1 MLRPSNRSLGK
12 AWACCAGLLL
22 TAGLS
27 PLPAAEPK
35 QPRFIQPGSPA
46 PAGALAEVEEAP
58 LEATADAG
66 LDESGWLDESAGDI
80 EQPRVPAQTASM
92 SEYSEYEAAPA
103 AGPDAAAKKKAA
115 DLKKKKADLKKAVN
129 GAYKGV
135 FYENDFKYINNPLYD
150 QCFIGDSLKQI
161 PVGDCWTLDLGGQYR
176 ARYHHE
182 QNIRGLGL
190 TGRDD
195 DFLLHRTRL
204 FVNAKYDDFFRFYAE
219 YIDAESNYEN
229 FAPRGIEVDRSDLLN
244 LFGEVKLL
252 DDFFDGKLT
261 ARVGRQELL
270 YGSQRLISPL
280 DWGNTRRTFEG
291 LNFVFRNKDWAID
304 TFVVEPVAVDPHNFN
319 SAIDEQEFIGTFA
332 TFKKIKDQT
341 FDFYAL
347 QYNNSSAPQHY
358 KFTTLGSRWL
368 GTDGDLLYELE
379 GGVQFGKNT
388 DGSDHSAG
396 FATGGVGK
404 SWDKSP
410 GKPTLWVYYDW
421 AQGSDDR
428 ARGNGFNQ
436 LFPLAHKYLGFMD
449 LFGREN
455 IESPNVQ
462 LTVKPNDK
470 TQLLI
475 WYYYF
480 FLENANDTP
489 YNVNSTPFAPGATP
503 ANADLG
509 HELDLAATRTINPRM
524 ELVLGYSHFW
534 AGKYY
539 KLTPGVPYRNNADF
553 YYVQYT
559 WNF

>member
-1 MLRPSNRSLGK
+1 MSEMS
-12 AWACCAGLLL
+12 
-22 TAGLS
+22 
-27 PLPAAEPK
+27 
-35 QPRFIQPGSPA
+35 
-46 PAGALAEVEEAP
+46 
-58 LEATADAG
+58 D
-66 LDESGWLDESAGDI
+66 
-80 EQPRVPAQTASM
+80 M
-92 SEYSEYEAAPA
+92 SEYSELDAASLE
-103 AGPDAAAKKKAA
+103 AGPDADAKKKAA
-115 DLKKKKADLKKAVN
+115 ALKKKKADLKKAVN

-135 FYENDFKYINNPLYD
+135 FYDNDFKYINNPLYN
-150 QCFIGDSLKQI
+150 QCFPGDALKQM
-161 PVGDCWTLDLGGQYR
+161 PVGDCWTVDIGGQYR

-182 QNIRGLGL
+182 ENIRGLGV

-270 YGSQRLISPL
+270 YGSQRLVSPL

-291 LNFVFRNKDWAID
+291 VNFVFRNKDWAID
-304 TFVVEPVAVDPHNFN
+304 TFVVEPVIDHPRKFN
-319 SAIDEQEFIGTFA
+319 SAADEQEFIGTFA

-347 QYNNSSAPQHY
+347 QYNNSLAPQHY

-368 GTDGDLLYELE
+368 GTDGDLLYEIE
-379 GGVQFGKNT
+379 GGMQFGKNT

-396 FATGGVGK
+396 FATAGVGK
-404 SWDKSP
+404 SWDKNCW
-410 GKPTLWVYYDW
+410 KPTLWVYYDW
-421 AQGSDDR
+421 AQGNDDR
-428 ARGNGFNQ
+428 GVGNGFNQ

-449 LFGREN
+449 LYGREN
-455 IESPNVQ
+455 IETPNVQ
-462 LTVKPNDK
+462 LTMKPNEK
-470 TQLLI
+470 TQFLI

-480 FLENANDTP
+480 FLENSNDSP
-489 YNVNSTPFAPGATP
+489 YNVNSSAFAPGAKP

-509 HELDLAATRTINPRM
+509 HELDLIATRTINPRM
-524 ELVLGYSHFW
+524 ELLLGYSHFF

-539 KLTPGVPYRNNADF
+539 KLTPGIPYRGDANF
-553 YYVQYT
+553 MYVQYT